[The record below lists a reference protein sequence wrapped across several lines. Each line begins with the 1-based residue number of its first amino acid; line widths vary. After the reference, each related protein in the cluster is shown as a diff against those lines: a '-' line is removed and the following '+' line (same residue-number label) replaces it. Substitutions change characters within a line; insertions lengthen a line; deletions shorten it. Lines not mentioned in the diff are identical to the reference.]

1 MEKTKSLIQPVATYL
16 QSLARTLRVFIH
28 ADNTGTTVSTDYLQ
42 LYLFT
47 LLTIGLTIGFLVKII
62 GRKGLGTFLRVDIA
76 VPARRIAK
84 TAKEIERK
92 TFHLSGLIVPLAY
105 QFCLGRGW
113 SQEECITI
121 AWSVTIG
128 IWLLDFGRLY
138 IPFIRNNWP
147 LDYIL
152 RAHERN
158 QLSGTCFFSLGTTLA
173 MNLYSPSVACASIC
187 YLVVGDLCAA
197 LFGVAFGGETC
208 IVKLGRGGK
217 KSMEGS
223 IAMFIS
229 CCIIGMFLFA
239 EEPLR
244 EYPVVLGAAVATVV
258 ELFEP
263 FAVNDNLSIPV
274 FTGLALHL
282 GFGRMEAYCQI
293 KNAGS

>member
-1 MEKTKSLIQPVATYL
+1 MRYRPNLPLVLKGVNLKIKSQEKIGIVGRTGSGKSSLIQA
-16 QSLARTLRVFIH
+16 
-28 ADNTGTTVSTDYLQ
+28 
-42 LYLFT
+42 LF
-47 LLTIGLTIGFLVKII
+47 
-62 GRKGLGTFLRVDIA
+62 
-76 VPARRIAK
+76 RIVESEK
-84 TAKEIERK
+84 
-92 TFHLSGLIVPLAY
+92 
-105 QFCLGRGW
+105 
-113 SQEECITI
+113 
-121 AWSVTIG
+121 
-128 IWLLDFGRLY
+128 D
-138 IPFIRNNWP
+138 
-147 LDYIL
+147 D
-152 RAHERN
+152 
-158 QLSGTCFFSLGTTLA
+158 TTLA

-197 LFGVAFGGETC
+197 LFGVAFGGEAC